1 MNLFVADDPIYLEES
16 APFYPSS
23 PMELLL
29 MTILCF
35 ISVCVMAYAMV
46 VLYHCVCSRNYAEWR
61 ASWNENVTQ
70 MLSTQVINKYICK
83 IYVFNNNFQNYTF
96 S

>member
-1 MNLFVADDPIYLEES
+1 MLIIDDPIYLEES

-29 MTILCF
+29 MTILCL
-35 ISVCVMAYAMV
+35 ISVSVIAYAMV

-70 MLSTQVINKYICK
+70 MLSTQVHIFYLK
-83 IYVFNNNFQNYTF
+83 NNYLY
-96 S
+96 